1 MRVDLALFDG
11 DTLLERQEI
20 LVTSTPKVE
29 RFGLF
34 RASYKLGPDAAE
46 VVLDDFA
53 SRVEVKHSTLT
64 IPVHESSNWESIE
77 LDRYTLAFWCRLDT

>member
-1 MRVDLALFDG
+1 MRGDLALFDG
-11 DTLLERQEI
+11 DSLLERQEI

-29 RFGLF
+29 RFGFF

-53 SRVEVKHSTLT
+53 SRV
-64 IPVHESSNWESIE
+64 
-77 LDRYTLAFWCRLDT
+77 C